1 MMTLL
6 SPDQHFM
13 NNLFSQR
20 ATAAT
25 LGGCC
30 TYISVSFIIEKF
42 FKDCLV
48 DYFLL
53 KHTRIVVL
61 NTYLIFKL
69 R

>member
-30 TYISVSFIIEKF
+30 TYISVSFIIEK
-42 FKDCLV
+42 
-48 DYFLL
+48 LL
-53 KHTRIVVL
+53 SGTVH
-61 NTYLIFKL
+61 
-69 R
+69 